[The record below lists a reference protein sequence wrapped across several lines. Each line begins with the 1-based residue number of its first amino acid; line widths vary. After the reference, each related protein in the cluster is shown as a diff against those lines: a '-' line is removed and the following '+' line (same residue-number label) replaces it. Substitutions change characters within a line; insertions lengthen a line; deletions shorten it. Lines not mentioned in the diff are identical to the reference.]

1 MQMKLPL
8 IRCAIVKMITNRR
21 KFHRIPVEE
30 KCIVKIDGVDL
41 ECSLVDQSITGAKIA
56 GLDFLVIPYGKELSV
71 HYDDEVFE
79 AIVRGVTRN
88 DKNEMLIGIE
98 RAETAD
104 PDSIDKDAMLLNC
117 YLRHEGNL
125 MVCIPISV
133 EADSRVRVQLW
144 DGMQFPINFTAL
156 VTMNRTERYQSLMKG
171 SDLSMIADLYGIKN
185 VPMSRLLDTLFEF
198 EFGQLSNCTAKETCT
213 TSY

>member
-1 MQMKLPL
+1 MQMEFLL
-8 IRCAIVKMITNRR
+8 IRCVIVKMITNRR

-71 HYDDEVFE
+71 HYDEEVFQ
-79 AIVRGVTRN
+79 AVVRGVTRN

-98 RAETAD
+98 RSETAD

-144 DGMQFPINFTAL
+144 DGMQFPISFTAL
-156 VTMNRTERYQSLMKG
+156 VTMNRTERYKSLMKG

-198 EFGQLSNCTAKETCT
+198 EFGQLSNCSAKETCT
-213 TSY
+213 SY